1 MPVTTRVN
9 KKMGRTIRNVLP
21 IAAALVIA
29 FMVATRPA
37 LGQIVEEGVRQDNV
51 ETLPSSRPIVE
62 YIIAG
67 VCIFGS
73 LAIGFK
79 SSNRA
84 AGT

>member
-1 MPVTTRVN
+1 MSVKARVTGLVRS
-9 KKMGRTIRNVLP
+9 VLP
-21 IAAALVIA
+21 AAAA
-29 FMVATRPA
+29 VAVVSIVAVQPA

-51 ETLPSSRPIVE
+51 DVLPSSRPIVE

-73 LAIGFK
+73 LAIAFK